1 MFHKLTRRRMLLTI
15 GGGATLASALRRAAS
30 QTPELPEIRAYR
42 NPGCGCCEKWADHLR
57 AAGFKV
63 NMSEDHNLAG
73 RRRSLGV
80 PEAMSGCHLAQAGS
94 YIIEGHVPAADIIKL
109 LKSRPAAAGLSVP
122 GMPMGS
128 PGMESDS
135 GSESYDV
142 LIFQADGRS
151 EVYSRY

>member
-1 MFHKLTRRRMLLTI
+1 MFHKLTRRTLLAI
-15 GGGATLASALRRAAS
+15 GCGAAFASRQRLAAA
-30 QTPELPEIRAYR
+30 QTAELPEITAYR

-63 NMSEDHNLAG
+63 TMSEDHDLAG

-80 PEAMSGCHLAQAGS
+80 PEAMSGCHLARAGS

-109 LKSRPAAAGLSVP
+109 LQDRPAAAGLSVP
-122 GMPMGS
+122 GMPRGS
-128 PGMESDS
+128 PGMETDS

-142 LIFQADGRS
+142 VIFQADGSS